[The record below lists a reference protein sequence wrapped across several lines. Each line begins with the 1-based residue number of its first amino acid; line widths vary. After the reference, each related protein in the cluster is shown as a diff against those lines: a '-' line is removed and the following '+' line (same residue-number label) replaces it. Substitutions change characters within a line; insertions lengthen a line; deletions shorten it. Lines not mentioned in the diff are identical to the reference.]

1 MAALKELRN
10 RLESI
15 KSTQKI
21 TSAMK
26 MVAASKLRKA
36 ETMLE
41 RNRPYSEALTV
52 SLKRTLAAI
61 RAEEAE
67 KKITYLPPALLRQ
80 KLNAQK
86 FLLLVFSS
94 DRGLCG
100 SYNHN
105 IAKAAAARIRE
116 LTAEGKDVNV
126 VCYGKKAFNILKK
139 QYADIITENFAG
151 AGTEGLSYTEALA
164 VNDKIM
170 NFMQENDYDVCEIVY
185 SRFHSA
191 LSREIKARQIYPI
204 APETVELTEDDYNL
218 LRVDNAYYDYYPDK
232 ITLLEKL
239 LPLWAEN
246 SVFAAI
252 LNSQASEQGARMAS
266 MDNATRNASD
276 IISNLTLKY
285 NSIRQSAIT
294 TELTEIISG
303 AEAL

>member
-105 IAKAAAARIRE
+105 IAKTAAARIRE